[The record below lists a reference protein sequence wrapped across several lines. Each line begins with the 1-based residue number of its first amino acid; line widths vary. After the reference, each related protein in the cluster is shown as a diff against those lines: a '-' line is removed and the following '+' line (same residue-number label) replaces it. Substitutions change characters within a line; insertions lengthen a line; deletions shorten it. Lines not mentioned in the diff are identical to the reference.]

1 MRVDLRGQ
9 QLPHRSAGQR
19 RWSVPGEHAT
29 AGGYACGPLGVSSSL
44 TAALVSA
51 WLGTSGWM
59 GSRLI
64 QQSAC
69 KLGTAGD
76 YAYRAA
82 RPAAGQGSGT
92 DSPTVAG
99 QGKGDCCRLPGD
111 FAFE

>member
-1 MRVDLRGQ
+1 M
-9 QLPHRSAGQR
+9 H
-19 RWSVPGEHAT
+19 
-29 AGGYACGPLGVSSSL
+29 VSMFTEASSL
-44 TAALVSA
+44 KADICVGLQGSAAASQGYRAAALISA

-99 QGKGDCCRLPGD
+99 QGKGDCCGLPVD